1 MKCLKNGLVC
11 EKILFLKKHYEVS
24 KFSYN
29 AHIKDIIGNIKIK
42 QVKLK
47 DIQNIVNK
55 MIDQGKS
62 PRTTKTIKDILSPV
76 FEFAIKN
83 DYIEKNIAR
92 EIEIQKFDN
101 KRYFTIDDEDRNALY
116 EVL

>member
-1 MKCLKNGLVC
+1 
-11 EKILFLKKHYEVS
+11 
-24 KFSYN
+24 
-29 AHIKDIIGNIKIK
+29 
-42 QVKLK
+42 
-47 DIQNIVNK
+47 

-92 EIEIQKFDN
+92 EIEIH
-101 KRYFTIDDEDRNALY
+101 TL
-116 EVL
+116 

>member
-1 MKCLKNGLVC
+1 
-11 EKILFLKKHYEVS
+11 
-24 KFSYN
+24 
-29 AHIKDIIGNIKIK
+29 
-42 QVKLK
+42 
-47 DIQNIVNK
+47 